1 MMKKLKIGKV
11 IFAAAAVAVAAFLH
25 INTDSEIPEPGKNY
39 QQEEILQNDNSSER
53 YIDWNSPS
61 ISSARTEVFTDR
73 NQNGPSAARGHN
85 SAKTLNRESGMTN
98 VPSMLSAMSQNGFS
112 GQMELFPSGTNSIDH
127 HLIML
132 RKLLI

>member
-11 IFAAAAVAVAAFLH
+11 LFAAAAVAAAAFLH
-25 INTDSEIPEPGKNY
+25 INTDSEILESRKNY

-61 ISSARTEVFTDR
+61 VSSARTEVFTDR

-85 SAKTLNRESGMTN
+85 SAKTLNREAGMTN
-98 VPSMLSAMSQNGFS
+98 VPSKLSAIVQKGFS
-112 GQMELFPSGTNSIDH
+112 EQMELFPSGTNSIDH

>member
-11 IFAAAAVAVAAFLH
+11 LFAAAAVAAAAFLH
-25 INTDSEIPEPGKNY
+25 INTDSEIQESWKNY